1 MKNSESLQLV
11 KEQLKIK
18 SIELRKVEENNSTV
32 NKKIKSL
39 ITENQEEVKKLKFAI
54 VKKDTDIQQK
64 EKEIRSS
71 SERLKEA
78 QELAKNQAPVAGID
92 PKVVEKIKEL
102 KIYTEKLKKK
112 LEGEQNFNKKFE
124 KEKSVL
130 LKEVKRLKKEEGKT
144 DELYKRLDQYKKELA
159 NAESSTNEIDES
171 LQKSIE
177 EKDALIKKLK
187 VAIKKDMKATDV
199 PEKIK
204 KDERFEG
211 MKPVEIIVVLDED
224 IVKMEKER
232 RKAKKRFEMIKD
244 TNEELES
251 KINLLSEEKAAGG
264 ATGERQE
271 EARSAAV
278 QEFGGGLEAF
288 LLTYADMITLL
299 LVIFVMMY
307 TASNLDEEKFAE
319 AMSSFQE
326 KIVKIESV
334 NVRLTQDELK
344 MLEKLRELVKDNI
357 DPNAL
362 IAGDTRTILFQ
373 IPSSDL
379 FEPGGATLAEG
390 AGNLILETIEDEMR
404 DGVKQVVIDGHTDNV
419 PTKTAIYPSNWELSA
434 ARASSVARFII
445 KKMRFNAKFLVVSG
459 YGEHRPMKPNTS
471 DDNRASNRRVEIK
484 VVKDKNV
491 AAAQAAKKKAQELK
505 AANEAAGFSN

>member
-39 ITENQEEVKKLKFAI
+39 ITENQEEVKKLKFTI

-64 EKEIRSS
+64 AKEIRSS

-264 ATGERQE
+264 ATGEGNE

-307 TASNLDEEKFAE
+307 TASNIDEEKFAE

-334 NVRLTQDELK
+334 NVRLSQDELK

>member
-39 ITENQEEVKKLKFAI
+39 ITENQEEVKKLKFTI

-64 EKEIRSS
+64 AKEIRSS

-264 ATGERQE
+264 AAGEGNE

-307 TASNLDEEKFAE
+307 TASNIDEEKFAE

-334 NVRLTQDELK
+334 NVRLSQDELK

>member
-1 MKNSESLQLV
+1 
-11 KEQLKIK
+11 
-18 SIELRKVEENNSTV
+18 
-32 NKKIKSL
+32 
-39 ITENQEEVKKLKFAI
+39 
-54 VKKDTDIQQK
+54 
-64 EKEIRSS
+64 
-71 SERLKEA
+71 
-78 QELAKNQAPVAGID
+78 
-92 PKVVEKIKEL
+92 
-102 KIYTEKLKKK
+102 
-112 LEGEQNFNKKFE
+112 
-124 KEKSVL
+124 
-130 LKEVKRLKKEEGKT
+130 
-144 DELYKRLDQYKKELA
+144 
-159 NAESSTNEIDES
+159 
-171 LQKSIE
+171 
-177 EKDALIKKLK
+177 
-187 VAIKKDMKATDV
+187 
-199 PEKIK
+199 
-204 KDERFEG
+204 

-264 ATGERQE
+264 ATGERKE

-307 TASNLDEEKFAE
+307 TASNIDEEKFAE

-334 NVRLTQDELK
+334 NVRLSQDELK

-404 DGVKQVVIDGHTDNV
+404 DGVKQVIIDGHTDNV

-459 YGEHRPMKPNTS
+459 YGEHRPMKPNTT

-491 AAAQAAKKKAQELK
+491 AAAQAAKKKAEELK
-505 AANEAAGFSN
+505 AATEAAGYSN

>member
-264 ATGERQE
+264 AAGEQKT
-271 EARSAAV
+271 EARSASV
-278 QEFGGGLEAF
+278 EEFGGGLEAF

-344 MLEKLRELVKDNI
+344 ML
-357 DPNAL
+357 
-362 IAGDTRTILFQ
+362 
-373 IPSSDL
+373 
-379 FEPGGATLAEG
+379 
-390 AGNLILETIEDEMR
+390 
-404 DGVKQVVIDGHTDNV
+404 
-419 PTKTAIYPSNWELSA
+419 
-434 ARASSVARFII
+434 
-445 KKMRFNAKFLVVSG
+445 
-459 YGEHRPMKPNTS
+459 
-471 DDNRASNRRVEIK
+471 
-484 VVKDKNV
+484 
-491 AAAQAAKKKAQELK
+491 
-505 AANEAAGFSN
+505 

>member
-32 NKKIKSL
+32 NKKIKTL
-39 ITENQEEVKKLKFAI
+39 ITENQEEVKKLKSDI
-54 VKKDTDIQQK
+54 VKKDTEIQQR
-64 EKEIRSS
+64 EKEVRNSS
-71 SERLKEA
+71 DRLKEA
-78 QELAKNQAPVAGID
+78 QELAKSQAPATGID
-92 PKVVEKIKEL
+92 PKIIEKIKEL
-102 KIYTEKLKKK
+102 KVHTEKLKIK
-112 LEGEQNFNKKFE
+112 LESEQNFNKRFA

-144 DELYKRLDQYKKELA
+144 DELNKRVEQYKKELA
-159 NAESSTNEIDES
+159 NAESSTNEVDES
-171 LQKSIE
+171 LKKSIE

-187 VAIKKDMKATDV
+187 TVIKKDMDATDL
-199 PEKIK
+199 PEAIK

-211 MKPVEIIVVLDED
+211 MKPIGILVILNED
-224 IVKMEKER
+224 IGVMQKER
-232 RKAKKRFEMIKD
+232 RKAKKRFEMLKE

-251 KINLLSEEKAAGG
+251 KVNLLSEEKASGG
-264 ATGERQE
+264 GGERME

-278 QEFGGGLEAF
+278 DEFGGGLEAF

-334 NVRLTQDELK
+334 NVRLTQDELQ
-344 MLEKLRELVKDNI
+344 MLNKLRELVKDNI

-362 IAGDTRTILFQ
+362 IAGDTKTITFQ

-379 FEPGGATLAEG
+379 FGPGTAILEEG
-390 AGNLILETIEDEMR
+390 AGKLILETIEEEMR
-404 DGVKQVVIDGHTDNV
+404 DGVKQVIVDGHTDNV
-419 PTKTAIYPSNWELSA
+419 PTKTAMFPSNWELSS
-434 ARASSVARFII
+434 ARASSVAQYIV
-445 KKMRFNAKFLVVSG
+445 KQMGFNPKFVVVSG

-471 DDNRASNRRVEIK
+471 DENRASNRRVEVK

-505 AANEAAGFSN
+505 AANEAAGYSN

>member
-18 SIELRKVEENNSTV
+18 SIELRKVEENTSTV
-32 NKKIKSL
+32 NKKIKTL
-39 ITENQEEVKKLKFAI
+39 ITENQEEVTKLKSAI
-54 VKKDTDIQQK
+54 DKKDTEIQQR
-64 EKEIRSS
+64 EREIRNSS
-71 SERLKEA
+71 DRLKEA
-78 QELAKNQAPVAGID
+78 QELAKNQAPATGID
-92 PKVVEKIKEL
+92 PKIIEKIKEL
-102 KIYTEKLKKK
+102 KVHTEKLKKRIQS
-112 LEGEQNFNKKFE
+112 EQNFNKKFE

-144 DELYKRLDQYKKELA
+144 DELYKRLEQYKKELA
-159 NAESSTNEIDES
+159 NAESSTNEVDES
-171 LQKSIE
+171 LKKSIK
-177 EKDALIKKLK
+177 EKDVLIKKLK
-187 VAIKKDMKATDV
+187 VAIKKDMEATDV

-211 MKPVEIIVVLDED
+211 MKPVEIIVILDED
-224 IVKMEKER
+224 IVGMEKER
-232 RKAKKRFEMIKD
+232 RKAKKRFEMLKE

-251 KINLLSEEKAAGG
+251 KVNLLSEDKASGG
-264 ATGERQE
+264 SQSEIKT

-334 NVRLTQDELK
+334 NVRLTQDELQ
-344 MLEKLRELVKDNI
+344 MLNKLRELVKDNI

-362 IAGDTRTILFQ
+362 IAGDTKTITFQ

-379 FEPGGATLAEG
+379 FSPGSANLVEG
-390 AGNLILETIEDEMR
+390 AGTLIIETIEDEIR
-404 DGVKQVVIDGHTDNV
+404 DGVKQVIVDGHTDNV
-419 PTKTAIYPSNWELSA
+419 PTKTAMFPSNWELSA

-445 KKMRFNAKFLVVSG
+445 KKMRFEAKLLVVSG
-459 YGEHRPMKPNTS
+459 YGEHRPMKPNTN
-471 DDNRASNRRVEIK
+471 DNNRASNRRVEIK
-484 VVKDKNV
+484 VVKDKTV

-505 AANEAAGFSN
+505 AANEAAGYDN

>member
-54 VKKDTDIQQK
+54 VKKDTEIQQK

-232 RKAKKRFEMIKD
+232 RKAKKRFEMLKD

-251 KINLLSEEKAAGG
+251 KVNLLTEEKAAGG
-264 ATGERQE
+264 AAGERKE

-404 DGVKQVVIDGHTDNV
+404 DGVKQVIIDGHTDNV

-459 YGEHRPMKPNTS
+459 YGEHRPMKPNTT

-491 AAAQAAKKKAQELK
+491 AAAQAAKKKAEELK

>member
-32 NKKIKSL
+32 NKKIKTL
-39 ITENQEEVKKLKFAI
+39 ITENQEEVKKLKSAI
-54 VKKDTDIQQK
+54 VKKDTEIQQR
-64 EKEIRSS
+64 EREIRSS
-71 SERLKEA
+71 SDQLKEA
-78 QELAKNQAPVAGID
+78 QELAKNQAPATGVD
-92 PKVVEKIKEL
+92 PKIIEKIKEL
-102 KIYTEKLKKK
+102 KVYTEKLKKK
-112 LEGEQNFNKKFE
+112 LESEQNFNKKFE

-130 LKEVKRLKKEEGKT
+130 LKEVKRLKKEEAKT
-144 DELYKRLDQYKKELA
+144 DELYKRLEQYKKEIA
-159 NAESSTNEIDES
+159 NVESATNEVDES
-171 LQKSIE
+171 LKKSIE
-177 EKDALIKKLK
+177 EKDVLIKKLK
-187 VAIKKDMKATDV
+187 AAIKKDLSATDL

-211 MKPVEIIVVLDED
+211 MKPVEIIVFLDED
-224 IVKMEKER
+224 ILRIEKER
-232 RKAKKRFEMIKD
+232 RKAKKRFEMLKE

-251 KINLLSEEKAAGG
+251 KVNLLTEEKASGAAGG
-264 ATGERQE
+264 EKKE

-278 QEFGGGLEAF
+278 EEFGGGLEAF

-307 TASNLDEEKFAE
+307 TASNIDQEKFAE

-362 IAGDTRTILFQ
+362 IAGDTKTITFK

-379 FEPGGATLAEG
+379 FGPGSATLVEG
-390 AGNLILETIEDEMR
+390 AGNLILETIEDELR
-404 DGVKQVVIDGHTDNV
+404 DGVKQVIIDGHTDNV
-419 PTKTAIYPSNWELSA
+419 PTKTAMFPSNWELSA

-445 KKMRFNAKFLVVSG
+445 KKMRFNPKFLVVSG
-459 YGEHRPMKPNTS
+459 YGSERPIKANNT
-471 DDNRASNRRVEIK
+471 DDNRASNRRVEVK

-505 AANEAAGFSN
+505 AANEAAGYEN

>member
-78 QELAKNQAPVAGID
+78 QELAKNQAPAAGID

-264 ATGERQE
+264 AAGEGNE

-404 DGVKQVVIDGHTDNV
+404 DGVKQVIIDGHTDNV

>member
-171 LQKSIE
+171 LQKSIQ

-187 VAIKKDMKATDV
+187 VAIKKDMKETDL

-211 MKPVEIIVVLDED
+211 MKPVEIIVFLDED
-224 IVKMEKER
+224 ILRMEKER
-232 RKAKKRFEMIKD
+232 RKAKKRFEMLKE

-251 KINLLSEEKAAGG
+251 KVNLLTEEKASGAAGG
-264 ATGERQE
+264 EKKE

-278 QEFGGGLEAF
+278 EEFGGGLEAF

-307 TASNLDEEKFAE
+307 TASNIDQEKFAE

-362 IAGDTRTILFQ
+362 IAGDTKTITFK

-379 FEPGGATLAEG
+379 FGPGSATLVEG
-390 AGNLILETIEDEMR
+390 AGALILETIEDEMR
-404 DGVKQVVIDGHTDNV
+404 DGVKQVIIDGHTDNV
-419 PTKTAIYPSNWELSA
+419 PTKTAMFPSNWELSA

-445 KKMRFNAKFLVVSG
+445 KKMRFDPKFLVVSG
-459 YGEHRPMKPNTS
+459 YGAERPIKANTT
-471 DDNRASNRRVEIK
+471 DDNRASNRRVEVK

-505 AANEAAGFSN
+505 AANEAAGYEN

>member
-18 SIELRKVEENNSTV
+18 SIELRKVEENTSTV
-32 NKKIKSL
+32 NKKIKTL
-39 ITENQEEVKKLKFAI
+39 ITENQEEVKKLKSAI
-54 VKKDTDIQQK
+54 GKKDTEIQQR
-64 EKEIRSS
+64 EREIRNSS
-71 SERLKEA
+71 DRLKEA
-78 QELAKNQAPVAGID
+78 QELAKNQAPATGID
-92 PKVVEKIKEL
+92 PKIIEKIKEL
-102 KIYTEKLKKK
+102 KVHTEKLKKRIQS
-112 LEGEQNFNKKFE
+112 EQNFNKKFE

-144 DELYKRLDQYKKELA
+144 DELYKRLEQYKKELA
-159 NAESSTNEIDES
+159 NAESSTNEVDES
-171 LQKSIE
+171 LKKSIK
-177 EKDALIKKLK
+177 EKDVLIKKLK
-187 VAIKKDMKATDV
+187 VAIKKDMEATDV

-211 MKPVEIIVVLDED
+211 MKPVEIIVILDED
-224 IVKMEKER
+224 IVGMEKER
-232 RKAKKRFEMIKD
+232 RKAKKRFEMLKEN
-244 TNEELES
+244 NEELES
-251 KINLLSEEKAAGG
+251 RVNLLSEEKAAGS
-264 ATGERQE
+264 ATGERKE

-334 NVRLTQDELK
+334 NVRLTQDELQ
-344 MLEKLRELVKDNI
+344 MLNKLRELVKDNI

-362 IAGDTRTILFQ
+362 IAGDTKTITFQ

-379 FEPGGATLAEG
+379 FAPGSAILVEG
-390 AGNLILETIEDEMR
+390 AGALILETIEDEIR
-404 DGVKQVVIDGHTDNV
+404 DGVKQVIVDGHTDNV
-419 PTKTAIYPSNWELSA
+419 PTKTTMFPSNWELSA

-445 KKMRFNAKFLVVSG
+445 KKMRFEAKLLVVSG
-459 YGEHRPMKPNTS
+459 YGEHRPMKPNTN
-471 DDNRASNRRVEIK
+471 DENRASNRRVEIK
-484 VVKDKNV
+484 VVKDKTV
-491 AAAQAAKKKAQELK
+491 FAAQAAKKKAQELK
-505 AANEAAGFSN
+505 AANIAAGYDN

>member
-264 ATGERQE
+264 ATGEGNE

-307 TASNLDEEKFAE
+307 TASNIDEEKFAE

-334 NVRLTQDELK
+334 NVRLSQDELK

>member
-32 NKKIKSL
+32 NKKIKTL
-39 ITENQEEVKKLKFAI
+39 ITENQEEVKKLKSDI
-54 VKKDTDIQQK
+54 VKKDTEIQQR
-64 EKEIRSS
+64 EKEIRNSS
-71 SERLKEA
+71 DRLKEA
-78 QELAKNQAPVAGID
+78 QELAKNQAPATGID
-92 PKVVEKIKEL
+92 PKIIEKIKEL
-102 KIYTEKLKKK
+102 KVHTEKLKKK
-112 LEGEQNFNKKFE
+112 LESEQNFNKRFE
-124 KEKSVL
+124 KEKTIL

-144 DELYKRLDQYKKELA
+144 GELNKRVEQYKKELA
-159 NAESSTNEIDES
+159 NAESSTNEVDES
-171 LQKSIE
+171 LQQLIK
-177 EKDALIKKLK
+177 EKDMLIKKLK
-187 VAIKKDMKATDV
+187 TVIKKDMDATDL
-199 PEKIK
+199 PEAIK

-211 MKPVEIIVVLDED
+211 MKPIGIVVILNED
-224 IVKMEKER
+224 IGVMQKER
-232 RKAKKRFEMIKD
+232 RKAKKRFEMLKE

-251 KINLLSEEKAAGG
+251 KVNLLSEEKASGG
-264 ATGERQE
+264 GGEIKT

-334 NVRLTQDELK
+334 NVRLTQDELL
-344 MLEKLRELVKDNI
+344 MLQKLRELVKDNI

-362 IAGDTRTILFQ
+362 IAGDTKTITFQ

-379 FEPGGATLAEG
+379 FAPGTAILEEG
-390 AGNLILETIEDEMR
+390 AGKLIVETIEEEMR
-404 DGVKQVVIDGHTDNV
+404 DGVKQVIVDGHTDNV
-419 PTKTAIYPSNWELSA
+419 PTKTAMFPSNWELSS
-434 ARASSVARFII
+434 ARASSVAQYIVKQI
-445 KKMRFNAKFLVVSG
+445 GFNPKFVVVSG

-471 DDNRASNRRVEIK
+471 DENRASNRRVEIK
-484 VVKDKNV
+484 VVKDKTV
-491 AAAQAAKKKAQELK
+491 AAAQAAKKKAQELEAANK
-505 AANEAAGFSN
+505 AAGYSN

>member
-39 ITENQEEVKKLKFAI
+39 ITENQEEVKKLKFSI

-78 QELAKNQAPVAGID
+78 QELAKNQAPAAGID

-204 KDERFEG
+204 TDERFEG

-264 ATGERQE
+264 AAGERKE

-307 TASNLDEEKFAE
+307 TASNIDEEKFAE

-334 NVRLTQDELK
+334 NVRLSQDELK

-491 AAAQAAKKKAQELK
+491 AAAQAAKKKAEELK

>member
-39 ITENQEEVKKLKFAI
+39 ITGNQEEVKKLKFAI

-71 SERLKEA
+71 SEHLKEA
-78 QELAKNQAPVAGID
+78 QELAKNQAPAAGID

-187 VAIKKDMKATDV
+187 VAIKKDMKATDI

-264 ATGERQE
+264 GAGERKE
-271 EARSAAV
+271 EARSAV
-278 QEFGGGLEAF
+278 VEEFGGGLEAF

-390 AGNLILETIEDEMR
+390 AGDLILETIEDEMR
-404 DGVKQVVIDGHTDNV
+404 DGVKQVIIDGHTDNV
-419 PTKTAIYPSNWELSA
+419 PTKTALYPSNWELSA

-491 AAAQAAKKKAQELK
+491 AAAQAAKKKAQELE
-505 AANEAAGFSN
+505 AANRAAGYSN

>member
-18 SIELRKVEENNSTV
+18 SIEFRKVEENNSTV
-32 NKKIKSL
+32 NKKIKTL
-39 ITENQEEVKKLKFAI
+39 ITENQEDVKKLKSDI
-54 VKKDTDIQQK
+54 VKKSTEIQQR
-64 EKEIRSS
+64 EKEIRNSS
-71 SERLKEA
+71 DRLKEA
-78 QELAKNQAPVAGID
+78 QELAKNQAPATGID
-92 PKVVEKIKEL
+92 PKIIEKIKEL
-102 KIYTEKLKKK
+102 KVHTEKLKKK
-112 LEGEQNFNKKFE
+112 LESEQNFNQRFE

-144 DELYKRLDQYKKELA
+144 DELNKRVEQYKKELA
-159 NAESSTNEIDES
+159 NAESSTNEVDES
-171 LQKSIE
+171 LQKSIK
-177 EKDALIKKLK
+177 EKDVLIKKLK
-187 VAIKKDMKATDV
+187 VAIKKDMEATDV

-211 MKPVEIIVVLDED
+211 MKPVEIIVILDED
-224 IVKMEKER
+224 IVGMEKER
-232 RKAKKRFEMIKD
+232 RKAKKRFEMLKE

-251 KINLLSEEKAAGG
+251 KVNLLSEEKASSGG
-264 ATGERQE
+264 GERME
-271 EARSAAV
+271 ETRSAAV

-307 TASNLDEEKFAE
+307 TASNIDQEKFAE

-344 MLEKLRELVKDNI
+344 MLEKLRDLVKDNI

-362 IAGDTRTILFQ
+362 IAGDTKTISFK

-379 FEPGGATLAEG
+379 FGPGSAILVEG
-390 AGNLILETIEDEMR
+390 AGALILETIEDEMR

-419 PTKTAIYPSNWELSA
+419 PTNTAMFPSNWELSA

-445 KKMRFNAKFLVVSG
+445 KKMRFNPKFLVVSG
-459 YGEHRPMKPNTS
+459 YGAERPIKANTT
-471 DDNRASNRRVEIK
+471 DDNRASNRRVEVNVI
-484 VVKDKNV
+484 KDKNV

-505 AANEAAGFSN
+505 AANKAAGYEN

>member
-54 VKKDTDIQQK
+54 VKKDTDIQHK

-251 KINLLSEEKAAGG
+251 KINLLSEEKATGG
-264 ATGERQE
+264 ATGERKE

-334 NVRLTQDELK
+334 NVRLSQDELK

-390 AGNLILETIEDEMR
+390 AGNLILETIEEEMR
-404 DGVKQVVIDGHTDNV
+404 DGVKQVIIDGHTDNV

-459 YGEHRPMKPNTS
+459 YGEHRPMKPNTT

-491 AAAQAAKKKAQELK
+491 AAAQAAKKKAQELEV
-505 AANEAAGFSN
+505 ANRAAGYSN

>member
-39 ITENQEEVKKLKFAI
+39 ITENQEEVKKLKFTI

-64 EKEIRSS
+64 AKEIRSS

-78 QELAKNQAPVAGID
+78 QELAKNQAPVPGID

-264 ATGERQE
+264 ATGEGNE

-307 TASNLDEEKFAE
+307 TASNIDEEKFAE

-334 NVRLTQDELK
+334 NVRLSQDELK

-459 YGEHRPMKPNTS
+459 YGEHRPMKPNTT

>member
-39 ITENQEEVKKLKFAI
+39 ITENQEEVKKLKFTI

-64 EKEIRSS
+64 AKEIRSS

-334 NVRLTQDELK
+334 NVRLSQDELK

>member
-64 EKEIRSS
+64 AKEIRSS

-78 QELAKNQAPVAGID
+78 QELAKNQAPAAGID

-404 DGVKQVVIDGHTDNV
+404 DGVKQVIIDGHTDNV

>member
-264 ATGERQE
+264 AAGEGNE

-307 TASNLDEEKFAE
+307 TASNIDEEKFAE

-334 NVRLTQDELK
+334 NVRLSQDELK

>member
-32 NKKIKSL
+32 NKKIKTL
-39 ITENQEEVKKLKFAI
+39 ITENQEEVKELKSDI
-54 VKKDTDIQQK
+54 VKKDTEIQQR
-64 EKEIRSS
+64 ERDIRSS
-71 SERLKEA
+71 SDRLKEA
-78 QELAKNQAPVAGID
+78 QELAKNQAPATGVD
-92 PKVVEKIKEL
+92 PKIIEKIKEL
-102 KIYTEKLKKK
+102 KVYTEKLKKK
-112 LEGEQNFNKKFE
+112 LESEQNFNKKFE

-130 LKEVKRLKKEEGKT
+130 LKEVKRLKKEEAKT
-144 DELYKRLDQYKKELA
+144 DELYKRLEQYKKEIA
-159 NAESSTNEIDES
+159 NVESATNEVDES
-171 LQKSIE
+171 LKKSIE
-177 EKDALIKKLK
+177 EKDVLIKKLK
-187 VAIKKDMKATDV
+187 AAIKKDLSATDL

-211 MKPVEIIVVLDED
+211 MKPVEIIVFLDED
-224 IVKMEKER
+224 ILRIEKER
-232 RKAKKRFEMIKD
+232 RKAKKRFEMLKE

-251 KINLLSEEKAAGG
+251 KVNLLTEEKASGAAGG
-264 ATGERQE
+264 EKKE

-278 QEFGGGLEAF
+278 EEFGGGLEAF

-307 TASNLDEEKFAE
+307 TASNIDQEKFAE

-362 IAGDTRTILFQ
+362 IAGDTKTITFK

-379 FEPGGATLAEG
+379 FGPGSATLVEG
-390 AGNLILETIEDEMR
+390 AGNLILETIEDELR
-404 DGVKQVVIDGHTDNV
+404 DGVKQVIIDGHTDNV
-419 PTKTAIYPSNWELSA
+419 PTKTAMFPSNWELSA

-445 KKMRFNAKFLVVSG
+445 KKMRFNPKFLVVSG
-459 YGEHRPMKPNTS
+459 YGSERPIKANNT
-471 DDNRASNRRVEIK
+471 DDNRASNRRVEVK

-505 AANEAAGFSN
+505 AANEAAGYEN

>member
-264 ATGERQE
+264 ATGEGNE

-404 DGVKQVVIDGHTDNV
+404 DGVKQVIIDGHTDNV

-491 AAAQAAKKKAQELK
+491 AAAQAAKKKAQELE
-505 AANEAAGFSN
+505 AANRAAGYSN

>member
-18 SIELRKVEENNSTV
+18 SIELRKVEENTSTV
-32 NKKIKSL
+32 NKKIKTL
-39 ITENQEEVKKLKFAI
+39 ITENQEEVKKLKSAI
-54 VKKDTDIQQK
+54 DKKDTEIQQR
-64 EKEIRSS
+64 EREIRNSS
-71 SERLKEA
+71 DRLKEA
-78 QELAKNQAPVAGID
+78 QELAKNQAPATGID
-92 PKVVEKIKEL
+92 PKIIEKIKEL
-102 KIYTEKLKKK
+102 KVHTEKLKKRIQS
-112 LEGEQNFNKKFE
+112 EQNFNKKFE

-144 DELYKRLDQYKKELA
+144 DELYKRLEQYKKELA
-159 NAESSTNEIDES
+159 NAESSTNEVDES
-171 LQKSIE
+171 LKKSIK
-177 EKDALIKKLK
+177 EKDVLIKKLK
-187 VAIKKDMKATDV
+187 VAIKKDMEATDV

-211 MKPVEIIVVLDED
+211 MKPVEIIVILDED
-224 IVKMEKER
+224 IVGMEKER
-232 RKAKKRFEMIKD
+232 RKAKKRFEMLKE

-251 KINLLSEEKAAGG
+251 KVNLLSEEKAAGS
-264 ATGERQE
+264 ATGERKE

-334 NVRLTQDELK
+334 NVRLTQDELQ
-344 MLEKLRELVKDNI
+344 MLNKLRELVKDNI

-362 IAGDTRTILFQ
+362 IAGDTKTITFQ

-379 FEPGGATLAEG
+379 FAPGTAILEEG
-390 AGNLILETIEDEMR
+390 AGTLIVETIEDEIR
-404 DGVKQVVIDGHTDNV
+404 DGVKQVIVDGHTDNV
-419 PTKTAIYPSNWELSA
+419 PTKTAMFPSNWELSA

-445 KKMRFNAKFLVVSG
+445 KKMRFEAKLLVVSG
-459 YGEHRPMKPNTS
+459 YGEHRPMKPNTN
-471 DDNRASNRRVEIK
+471 DENRASNRRVEIK
-484 VVKDKNV
+484 VVKDKTV

-505 AANEAAGFSN
+505 AANEAAGYDN